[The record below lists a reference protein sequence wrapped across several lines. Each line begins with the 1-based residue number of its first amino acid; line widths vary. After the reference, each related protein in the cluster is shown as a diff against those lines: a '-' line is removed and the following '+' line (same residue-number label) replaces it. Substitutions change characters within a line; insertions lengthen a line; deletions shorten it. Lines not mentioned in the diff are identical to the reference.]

1 MVSGEICGWKR
12 HFGVSEIGHWAFKR
26 LSQSKCKSVR
36 FRQGGH
42 LDQGMRS
49 RKGQSQYKEVLP
61 GDLGENETGKVNLV
75 KIMEG
80 FFLMLLRIYF
90 YLLIF

>member
-42 LDQGMRS
+42 LDQEMRS

-80 FFLMLLRIYF
+80 FFFNAFKDLFLFIY
-90 YLLIF
+90 